1 MKILRISLI
10 FAGVTVLSAC
20 TVHSNLPNRMII
32 DADGITI
39 DSSKN
44 THNNGHKKQNQ
55 SNQYFC
61 PPGQAKKGNC

>member
-1 MKILRISLI
+1 MKIILMLT
-10 FAGVTVLSAC
+10 GVTFLSAC

-32 DADGITI
+32 DSEGITI
-39 DSSKN
+39 DSGKN
-44 THNNGHKKQNQ
+44 THKNGHKKQNQ